1 MVSHVFFDLDGTL
14 TDPKPGIVGSIR
26 YALEKLGITEQPE
39 DLDWCIGPPL
49 DYSFRQLVPDIPPE
63 EAIAAYRER
72 FADVGLYE
80 NRVFDGTREMLTTVK
95 ECGATLYVATS
106 KPHIFAQRILDHFG
120 LSPFFA
126 HIFGSELDGTNANK
140 AELLA
145 HALQMSGADPHQSL
159 MIGDRKH
166 DIVGAHANG
175 IASAGVLWGYGSRC
189 ELQEAGAQC
198 ILSQIRQLSLLAR
211 RGAIWPSSS

>member
-1 MVSHVFFDLDGTL
+1 MVKHIFFDLDGTL

-26 YALEKLGITEQPE
+26 YALDKLGITEQPD
-39 DLDWCIGPPL
+39 DLGWCIGPPL
-49 DYSFRQLVPDIPPE
+49 QESFAKLVPDTDPD
-63 EAIAAYRER
+63 EAIALYRER
-72 FADVGLYE
+72 FSDVGLYE
-80 NRVFDGTREMLTTVK
+80 NRVFDGTQEMLHIVK
-95 ECGATLYVATS
+95 DCGGELYVATS
-106 KPHIFAQRILDHFG
+106 KPHVFAKRILDHFG
-120 LSPFFA
+120 LSHFFA
-126 HIFGSELDGTNANK
+126 HIFGAEMDGTRSNK

-145 HALQMSGADPHQSL
+145 YALAECGADPHSSL

-198 ILSQIRQLSLLAR
+198 ILSNVRHLGMLAR
-211 RGAIWPSSS
+211 RGAISAE